1 MDQKLSDGAQADSPE
16 NAVQS
21 AVHIIRAALVSGRF
35 APGERL
41 AVARLTAE
49 FGLSSMPVR
58 EALRHLEGEGIVQIL
73 PNRGALVRPVDRK
86 FLEDL
91 YEVRN
96 ALEDLAI
103 RRAIARMTFAKA
115 DLLETL
121 VDEYVES
128 TKGSDVLKIVSRL
141 KAFHM
146 AIFDIADN
154 SHASRIFA
162 RDWEIVQSL
171 RLTFGFRQG
180 RYDAITAELRQ
191 LTKALRSTDL
201 PAALAILRLHNSAGL
216 EDLIGMEP
224 RS

>member
-1 MDQKLSDGAQADSPE
+1 MDQKPANSAQADTVE

-21 AVHIIRAALVSGRF
+21 AVSMIRAALVGGRF

-73 PNRGALVRPVDRK
+73 PNRGALVRPVDRN
-86 FLEDL
+86 FLENL

-103 RRAIARMTFAKA
+103 ARAITRMTFAKA
-115 DLLETL
+115 DLLDRL
-121 VDEYVES
+121 VEEYVES
-128 TKGSDVLKIVSRL
+128 TKSSDILEILSRL

-180 RYDAITAELRQ
+180 RYDAIAVELRQ
-191 LTKALRSTDL
+191 LAKALRNIDL
-201 PAALAILRLHNSAGL
+201 PAARSVLRLHNSAGL
-216 EDLIGMEP
+216 EDLISVEP
-224 RS
+224 RG